1 MILIGSGVMK
11 IFRGDIVLANLEPV
25 QGSEQGGIRP
35 VLIIQNDIHNQ
46 HSPVTIV
53 AAITSKSFSKQ
64 FLTNVF
70 LLKENS
76 RLKKDSTILLNQIK
90 TIDKRRIVKKISS
103 LDKFIMLKV
112 DNAIK
117 ISLDLN

>member
-1 MILIGSGVMK
+1 MK
-11 IFRGDIVLANLEPV
+11 IYRGDIVLANLEPV